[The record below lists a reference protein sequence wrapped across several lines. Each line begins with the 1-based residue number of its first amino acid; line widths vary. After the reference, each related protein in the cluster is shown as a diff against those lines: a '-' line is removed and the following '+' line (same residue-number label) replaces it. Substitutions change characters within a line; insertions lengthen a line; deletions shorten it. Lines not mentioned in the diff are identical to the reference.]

1 MSLDTIEIKTETA
14 KQVDRRRGRDLKL
27 LAFTTFCMSFGFG
40 AFSAVVTNFAV
51 LVLHISARQQGLV
64 ESVRETPGFLI
75 VLVAALTMRIA
86 EPILAMVALFLIAA
100 GMAATAGVN
109 TYLTYVLFSLVW
121 SIGIHSWMTLQ
132 PSMALSLADA
142 RSKGRRLGQLSAV
155 AGLGTILGMGLVL
168 LAGKHIGMRNLFLIS
183 GCVIGLGAIAVGAMS
198 RDIGHK
204 EKPRFVWKQKYS
216 LYYTLTFLEG
226 CRKQVFMTFAI
237 FVLVKTYGT
246 EFRTVALLM
255 IINNLANFILGPRV
269 GRLIDHL
276 GERKVVSFCYAAL
289 IPVFIGYAY
298 AKSTHILY
306 VLYCLDSL
314 FFLGS
319 MGLNTYLHKIAEPA
333 DFQPTVAMGVTANH
347 TAAVIVPLIGG
358 YVWSKFGYPVTF
370 YGGAF
375 VVAISVLMALRIPG
389 ESHRPDAT
397 ETASVGEVVGK
408 SDKF

>member
-1 MSLDTIEIKTETA
+1 MIETNADGANPLDG
-14 KQVDRRRGRDLKL
+14 RRRLDLKL
-27 LAFTTFCMSFGFG
+27 LAFTTFCMAFGFG

-51 LVLHISARQQGLV
+51 LVLHISAKQQGLV

-86 EPILAMVALFLIAA
+86 EPILAMVALFLIAT
-100 GMAATAGVN
+100 GMAAMAGVN
-109 TYLTYVLFSLVW
+109 TYLTYVLFSLIW

-132 PSMALSLADA
+132 PSIALSLADA
-142 RSKGRRLGQLSAV
+142 MSKGRRLGQLSAV

-183 GCVIGLGAIAVGAMS
+183 GCVIGLGATAVGAMS

-204 EKPRFVWKQKYS
+204 EKPRFVWKRRYS
-216 LYYTLTFLEG
+216 LYYVLTFLEG

-237 FVLVKTYGT
+237 FVLVKNYGT
-246 EFRTVALLM
+246 QFRTVALLM

-269 GRLIDHL
+269 GRLIDYL

-289 IPVFIGYAY
+289 IPVFIGYAC

-319 MGLNTYLHKIAEPA
+319 MGLNTYLHKIAEPI

-347 TAAVIVPLIGG
+347 TAAVIVPLVGG

-370 YGGAF
+370 YGGAL
-375 VVAISVLMALRIPG
+375 VVAISVLTALRIPT
-389 ESHRPDAT
+389 EPHRLEAT
-397 ETASVGEVVGK
+397 ETVSIGEPVSK
-408 SDKF
+408 